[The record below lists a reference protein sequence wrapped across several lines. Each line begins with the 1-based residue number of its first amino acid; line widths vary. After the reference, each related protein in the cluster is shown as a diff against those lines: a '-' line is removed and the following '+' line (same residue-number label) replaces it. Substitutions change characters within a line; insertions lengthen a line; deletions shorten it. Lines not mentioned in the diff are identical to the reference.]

1 MIRTESRSDAR
12 SLTSRPAPGASRIA
26 AVPLVLGVVFLALT
40 RALAASPP
48 AARKPAVNVILITI
62 DTVRAN
68 HLGCYGAKDIQT
80 PTLDALARDGIVF
93 EPAISQFPLTFPS
106 PPFTLT
112 VLD

>member
-68 HLGCYGAKDIQT
+68 HLGCYGAKEDRKSTRLNSSHQIISY
-80 PTLDALARDGIVF
+80 AVF
-93 EPAISQFPLTFPS
+93 CLKKKKYRMCGFL
-106 PPFTLT
+106 
-112 VLD
+112 

>member
-40 RALAASPP
+40 RTLAASPP

-80 PTLDALARDGIVF
+80 PTLGALPRDGIVF
-93 EPAISQFPLTFPS
+93 ERAILQCPLTWPS
-106 PPFTLT
+106 HAL
-112 VLD
+112 